1 MRGRPFEKGKSGN
14 PGGRPRVISEL
25 RDLARAYAPAA
36 IKELGRLVLKARSE
50 MARIAAAKELLDRG
64 CGKATE
70 ILAGEEGFDIGPTMI
85 EVRFVKSRQPLDEG
99 DEVSN

>member
-14 PGGRPRVISEL
+14 PGGRPRVIGEL

-36 IKELGRLVLKARSE
+36 IKELGRLALKARSE

-64 CGKATE
+64 YGKVTE
-70 ILAGEEGFDIGPTMI
+70 ILAGEEGNNLGPTMI
-85 EVRFVKSRQPLDEG
+85 EVRFVKSRQLLDEG
-99 DEVSN
+99 DGVSN